1 MIISRNK
8 KFQPPKA
15 MQMHGF
21 FYPYKHYCCI
31 PALYLEFLETECS
44 NTATGVF
51 YVIWMMY
58 LTY

>member
-1 MIISRNK
+1 
-8 KFQPPKA
+8 

-31 PALYLEFLETECS
+31 SALYLEFLETVCS

-51 YVIWMMY
+51 YVIWIMY